1 MKCSDYQRRR
11 NRLCRKGQVG
21 EWSPVKIGGKVVL
34 AINRHLKHIAI
45 WTTTKRGSCQKES
58 TLHQTQH
65 TTSHSTTYR
74 QRAYIYNDSL
84 LICLGSC
91 MNMCVRWKENTLKIQ
106 FCVSQNLNRIKIQ
119 SKNLI
124 PPPVCRSTCLITEEN
139 VVCSDVNARSETY
152 WR

>member
-1 MKCSDYQRRR
+1 MKCSDYQRER
-11 NRLCRKGQVG
+11 NSLCRKGQVG
-21 EWSPVKIGGKVVL
+21 EWSPVKIGSKVVL

-45 WTTTKRGSCQKES
+45 WTTTKRGSCQKEP

-74 QRAYIYNDSL
+74 QRAHIYKNSL
-84 LICLGSC
+84 LICLGSS
-91 MNMCVRWKENTLKIQ
+91 MNWCVRWKENTLKIQ
-106 FCVSQNLNRIKIQ
+106 FCVSQNRNRIKTQ

-124 PPPVCRSTCLITEEN
+124 PPPVCRSTCLITENN
-139 VVCSDVNARSETY
+139 VVCSDVNGRSENY